1 MTTPSKINLA
11 EAFSRFDDA
20 WNPRILG
27 DVNAAQV
34 KVAKFRGAFDWHHH
48 ETEDELFLV
57 VSGRM
62 RMGFRGRDVD
72 LESGELIIVPAGVE
86 HRPQA
91 LSEEAHVLIFEPA
104 TTLNT
109 GTEETGRTRR
119 DLERLD

>member
-1 MTTPSKINLA
+1 MPKKINLA
-11 EAFSRFDDA
+11 DAFSRFDDA

-27 DVNAAQV
+27 DVNDAQV

-48 ETEDELFLV
+48 DDEDEMFLV

-62 RMGFRGRDVD
+62 RMGLRDGDID
-72 LESGELIIVPAGVE
+72 LDAGELIVVPAGVE
-86 HRPQA
+86 HRPEA
-91 LSEEAHVLIFEPA
+91 LGGECHVLMFEPA

-109 GTEETGRTRR
+109 GTEESERTRR